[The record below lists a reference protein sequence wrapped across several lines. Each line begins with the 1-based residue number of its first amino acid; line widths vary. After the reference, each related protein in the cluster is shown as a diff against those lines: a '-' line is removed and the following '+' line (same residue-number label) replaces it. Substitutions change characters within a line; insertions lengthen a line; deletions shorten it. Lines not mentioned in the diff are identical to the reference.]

1 MKQLIDLLTVLDR
14 LLHPELGCPWDK
26 EQTMLSM
33 RASVLEETCELIEA
47 IDLNDAQHIEEELG
61 DLLFNAIF
69 LCRLAEKEG
78 KSSLQSALAN
88 VTKKLIHR
96 HPHIFGSKEVTTS
109 EQVLEQ
115 WDEIKSKDHTK
126 SDRTSTLDGI
136 PKGLPALA
144 RAQKMIKK
152 MRKNNFSENG
162 LSDGMA
168 KDEELQLGEKIYNL
182 ISDPIILGKRLDAEQ
197 ALKRVLALQEEAF
210 RKYEQEVKEHN

>member
-96 HPHIFGSKEVTTS
+96 HPHIFGSKEITTS